1 MIKFY
6 QNLYNLALKLIKNY
20 GMVTTIKIPTVGAP
34 IVSGQLWN
42 PTANT
47 FVTQN
52 VNMVFLPEE
61 QGSYYSQYFST
72 LEKEP
77 YQVGYEYA
85 LLANEG
91 LLPRLNMV
99 VSRTGKDQAI
109 RYVSMYAP
117 AGTALLYLVG
127 LKE

>member
-6 QNLYNLALKLIKNY
+6 QNLYNLALRLIQKY
-20 GMVTTIKIPTVGAP
+20 GMVTTIKIPTPGSP
-34 IVSGQLWN
+34 IISGQLWN

-47 FVTQN
+47 FGTKN

-61 QGSYYSQYFST
+61 SGSYYSEMFST

-99 VSRTGKDQAI
+99 VSRPNKDQAI
-109 RYVSMYAP
+109 RYVAMYAP
-117 AGTALLYLVG
+117 AGVALLYLVG